1 MAHWPPITVQMKRPA
16 GPALIRVATPDDAEA
31 VLECGREVFATTDF
45 TLTKFDEFTFTL
57 DQERDFLRAA
67 LEHPRKLCLIAEDPA
82 LLSSTGQPLITAM
95 LVLLPKRDN
104 RRKLRH
110 SVDLGISVRSTHRAR
125 GLGRLV
131 LTHAI
136 NWARSIP
143 ELQIITLEVYASNTN
158 AFTLYQS
165 LGFIES
171 GRQPKG
177 LIHDDNTT
185 HEQVAMWLDL
195 QSPAPPSSSTI

>member
-1 MAHWPPITVQMKRPA
+1 
-16 GPALIRVATPDDAEA
+16 
-31 VLECGREVFATTDF
+31 
-45 TLTKFDEFTFTL
+45 
-57 DQERDFLRAA
+57 
-67 LEHPRKLCLIAEDPA
+67 
-82 LLSSTGQPLITAM
+82 M

-165 LGFIES
+165 LGFVES

-185 HEQVAMWLDL
+185 HEQVAMWLNL
-195 QSPAPPSSSTI
+195 KQTHITPPHSIQPD